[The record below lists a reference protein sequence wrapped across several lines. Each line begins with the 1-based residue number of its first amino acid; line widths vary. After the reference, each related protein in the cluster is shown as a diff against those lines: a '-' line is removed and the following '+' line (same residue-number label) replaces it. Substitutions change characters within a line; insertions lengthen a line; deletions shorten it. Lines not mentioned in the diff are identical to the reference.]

1 MIKQGLRYIHGFVQI
16 QFHGKETERFLNLCA
31 AGDLTLWKIQKGTDA
46 QTACMSVADFRK
58 IRPAARKTKT
68 KVRIVKR
75 YGLPFFFWRSRKRK
89 AFFLGMVL
97 FLLLIYLLSLRIWN
111 IHVEGNTIYST
122 RTILV
127 CLEENNVYHGI
138 AKRKVDCPEIAALLR
153 KQFPRL
159 IWVSARIEGTRLL
172 VEVKENREDVL
183 LEQEAAQEKE
193 PCDIVAH
200 RDGRVISIV
209 TRSGVPRVS
218 AGQTFKKGDILVSG
232 TLEIKNDAQ
241 EVTGYEYVTA
251 DADIWVFL
259 SYSYYDEFS
268 RQYTQRIYTGE
279 DSRGFFFNAFS
290 YRFDFGL
297 RPDGDVR
304 YDQITDT
311 RTVCL
316 TENFV
321 LPFSYGTT
329 QIRPYEIRKKTYTKE
344 EAIQKAN
351 RRLYTFLKNLTQKG
365 VEIYRKDVKIDT
377 SANMCVMKGKI
388 LVKEMMRET
397 SPVEKREVT
406 KERTSDT

>member
-1 MIKQGLRYIHGFVQI
+1 M
-16 QFHGKETERFLNLCA
+16 
-31 AGDLTLWKIQKGTDA
+31 
-46 QTACMSVADFRK
+46 
-58 IRPAARKTKT
+58 
-68 KVRIVKR
+68 
-75 YGLPFFFWRSRKRK
+75 
-89 AFFLGMVL
+89 
-97 FLLLIYLLSLRIWN
+97 
-111 IHVEGNTIYST
+111 
-122 RTILV
+122 
-127 CLEENNVYHGI
+127 
-138 AKRKVDCPEIAALLR
+138 DCPEIAALLR

-251 DADIWVFL
+251 DADIWAFL